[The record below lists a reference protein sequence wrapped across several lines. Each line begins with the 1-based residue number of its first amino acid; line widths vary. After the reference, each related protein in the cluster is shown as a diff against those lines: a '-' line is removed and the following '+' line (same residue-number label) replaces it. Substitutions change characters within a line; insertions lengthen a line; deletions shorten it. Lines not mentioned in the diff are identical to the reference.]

1 MPLQLATSTART
13 RVSRLVDGQGSV
25 SQEAGS
31 VNARGASGVSDFR
44 SLVAEVDVM
53 VFDLGGVLLE
63 TAGLPPV
70 LPELVSP
77 GSPVDA
83 ASFTS
88 NDRTWT
94 RAELWQRWITARAT
108 DEFESGLIDADL
120 FATRLI
126 DELDLGVTPNALLA
140 RMAAWLTG
148 PLPGAIELLAGLRHD
163 YPALQLA
170 CFSNSNP
177 IHWPLK
183 EQWLRAHL
191 DIMLGSHLL
200 GVAKPH
206 QRAFAAAAAELG
218 ATPARIGFVDDN
230 QINVSAA
237 AAAGWNTLH
246 VVGVP
251 TLAAP
256 GQP

>member
-1 MPLQLATSTART
+1 M
-13 RVSRLVDGQGSV
+13 VDGQDPV
-25 SQEAGS
+25 DSQVGPAS
-31 VNARGASGVSDFR
+31 ARGAGKASDFR
-44 SLVAEVDVM
+44 SLVGQVEVM

-77 GSPVDA
+77 RSSVDA
-83 ASFTS
+83 DSFTS
-88 NDRTWT
+88 NGRTWT

-120 FATRLI
+120 FANRLI

-183 EQWLRAHL
+183 EQWLGAHL

-206 QRAFAAAAAELG
+206 HRAFAAAAAELQ
-218 ATPARIGFVDDN
+218 AAPDRIGFVDDN
-230 QINVSAA
+230 QINVTAA
-237 AAAGWNTLH
+237 TAAGWNALH
-246 VVGVP
+246 LVGVP
-251 TLAAP
+251 KLGAP
-256 GQP
+256 KQP